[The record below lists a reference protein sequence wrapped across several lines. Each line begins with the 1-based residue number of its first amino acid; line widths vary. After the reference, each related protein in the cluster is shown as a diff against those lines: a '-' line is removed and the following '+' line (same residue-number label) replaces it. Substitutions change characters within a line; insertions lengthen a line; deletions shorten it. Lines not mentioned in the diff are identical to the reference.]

1 MKQFESFRL
10 DTSNQCL
17 WRDGA
22 QIALPPKPFGI
33 LRYLVENPG
42 RLISHDELLDELW
55 PETYVQPQ
63 VLRTYMLELRKVL
76 GDVIGS
82 PRFIQTVPKRGYTFV
97 ARVTES
103 AEANSAIGQSPD
115 FALHQPE
122 PDPNF
127 IDRDEEMRRLQSALE
142 SATGGQ
148 RQVVCIAGGAG
159 IGKTALVD
167 EFLRRNRSAG
177 IT

>member
-42 RLISHDELLDELW
+42 RLISHNELLDELW

-63 VLRTYMLELRKVL
+63 ILRTYMLELRKVL
-76 GDVIGS
+76 GDDIGS

-103 AEANSAIGQSPD
+103 AAGKSGAVQLGAFAAAPD
-115 FALHQPE
+115 ASFV
-122 PDPNF
+122 
-127 IDRDEEMRRLQSALE
+127 DRDEELVRLQAAL
-142 SATGGQ
+142 
-148 RQVVCIAGGAG
+148 
-159 IGKTALVD
+159 
-167 EFLRRNRSAG
+167 N
-177 IT
+177 